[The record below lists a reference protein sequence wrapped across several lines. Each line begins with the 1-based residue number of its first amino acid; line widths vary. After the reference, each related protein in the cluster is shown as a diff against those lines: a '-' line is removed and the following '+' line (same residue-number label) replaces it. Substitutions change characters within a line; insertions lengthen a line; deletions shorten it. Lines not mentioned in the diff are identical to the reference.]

1 MPIDERELSEEG
13 KAILNASQTSVGT
26 SWALGVIGAL
36 LGGAAGWFIYGWL
49 FSQGYYALAL
59 PGAAVGL
66 GFSALARRPMIAG
79 GAFCA
84 VVAFF
89 LMAACEWKDSAFLAD
104 DSYLYFLTHIHEV
117 DSPATL
123 GFMALGV
130 AFAFWF
136 GKGR

>member
-1 MPIDERELSEEG
+1 MNIDESKLSPEG
-13 KAILNASQTSVGT
+13 KAILAASQSSIAKSWGLGIVG
-26 SWALGVIGAL
+26 AI
-36 LGGAAGWFIYGWL
+36 LGGIAGWFIYGWL
-49 FSQGYYALAL
+49 FNQGYYALAL

-84 VVAFF
+84 VAAFF
-89 LMAACEWKDSAFLAD
+89 LMAACEWKDSAFVAD
-104 DSYLYFLTHIHEV
+104 DSYLYFLTHIHKV
-117 DSPATL
+117 DSMATL
-123 GFMALGV
+123 GFIALGV